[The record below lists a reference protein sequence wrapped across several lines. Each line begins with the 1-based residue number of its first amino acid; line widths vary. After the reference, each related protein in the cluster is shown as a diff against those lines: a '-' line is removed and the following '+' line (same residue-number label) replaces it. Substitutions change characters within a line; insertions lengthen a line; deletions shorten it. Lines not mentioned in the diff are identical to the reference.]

1 MKPIQILMGSIVLA
15 IVGCTPD
22 PKSGKGFTLPQGD
35 VERGKNAFTQLN
47 CQACHS
53 VVGVTFSEASEPTD
67 SESTNPES
75 TNPES
80 ANPESA
86 VQKMVALGGAK
97 TKVQTYGDLVT
108 SIINPS
114 HRFAKGYDESQIS
127 EDGESKMRKY
137 NDVMTAEQLIDL
149 VAFLES
155 HYSVKQYNPTPYGP
169 YYY

>member
-22 PKSGKGFTLPQGD
+22 PKSGKGFTLPEGD

-53 VVGVTFSEASEPTD
+53 VVGVTFSEASEPT
-67 SESTNPES
+67 ESK
-75 TNPES
+75 S